1 MSMQRSIG
9 LSVGRHKM
17 TISNDVER
25 INLIEAGKRLA
36 AVLEVLRA
44 KVAPGVK
51 AEELDDLAEQLI
63 RVGGDTPC
71 FLGYTPEGAQRPYP
85 ATLCVSI
92 NDEVVHGIPNE
103 SEKILKEGDIVG
115 LDLGLAH
122 NGIIVDAAITVPVGE
137 VNEETEK
144 LLIATKTAL
153 ASGIAQAI
161 PGNHIGDISSAIQ
174 KEIESAGFKVVKEL
188 GGHGVG
194 ELVHEEPF
202 IPNFG
207 RAGDGPVLEEG
218 MVLALEP
225 ISAAGKAIVILAPDG
240 YTYRTK
246 DGSRSAHFEHTILI
260 EKAGARIITE

>member
-1 MSMQRSIG
+1 
-9 LSVGRHKM
+9 M
-17 TISNDVER
+17 TITNDTER
-25 INLIEAGKRLA
+25 ANLIEGGKRLA
-36 AVLEVLRA
+36 AVLETLRTR
-44 KVAPGVK
+44 VAPGIT

-63 RVGGDTPC
+63 RDGGDEPC

-103 SEKILKEGDIVG
+103 ITRTLREGDIVG
-115 LDLGLAH
+115 LDLGLTH
-122 NGIIVDAAITVPVGE
+122 NGIIVDAAITVAVGN
-137 VNEETEK
+137 VNEETKK
-144 LLIATKTAL
+144 LLHATEAAL
-153 ASGIAQAI
+153 AAGIAAAA
-161 PGNHIGDISSAIQ
+161 PGKHVGDISSAIQ
-174 KEIESAGFKVVKEL
+174 KEIENAGFKVVKEL

-202 IPNFG
+202 IPNYG
-207 RAGDGPVLEEG
+207 RAGEGELLEEG

-225 ISAAGKAIVILAPDG
+225 ISTAGKAAVILAPDG

-260 EKAGARIITE
+260 EKDKARIITA